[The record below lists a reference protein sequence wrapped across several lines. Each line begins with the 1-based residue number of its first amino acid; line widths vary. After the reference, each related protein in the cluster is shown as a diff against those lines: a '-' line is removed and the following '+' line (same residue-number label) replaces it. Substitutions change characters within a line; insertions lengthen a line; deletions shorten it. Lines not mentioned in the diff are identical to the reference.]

1 MVAANEA
8 YAVGDEDRLREIL
21 AGAAELAPVTPSA
34 DIDAALAEVLCSIEG
49 VRSRI
54 ATIQSELADLRRSD
68 LCAFMLRARE
78 AEEEGRDL
86 LAEVAADLDLEMEQA
101 KRQLR
106 EEEAG

>member
-1 MVAANEA
+1 MGVL
-8 YAVGDEDRLREIL
+8 G
-21 AGAAELAPVTPSA
+21 TPRSRKW
-34 DIDAALAEVLCSIEG
+34 
-49 VRSRI
+49 VRS
-54 ATIQSELADLRRSD
+54 AESELADLRRSD
-68 LCAFMLRARE
+68 LCAFMLRARD

>member
-1 MVAANEA
+1 ML
-8 YAVGDEDRLREIL
+8 GTR
-21 AGAAELAPVTPSA
+21 
-34 DIDAALAEVLCSIEG
+34 
-49 VRSRI
+49 RSRKWI
-54 ATIQSELADLRRSD
+54 RSAESDLADLRRSD

-106 EEEAG
+106 EEAAG